1 MSESISG
8 TFESA
13 PSVAVKKKEL
23 EEMIDDHWD
32 CVSSICERMYKDA
45 FRHGYGHGWE
55 DAKEEESE

>member
-32 CVSSICERMYKDA
+32 CVS
-45 FRHGYGHGWE
+45 
-55 DAKEEESE
+55 